1 MKYCIEDTDASIFG
15 LKKKK
20 KKKPS
25 WGKKKMCPHFVM
37 LKKYF

>member
-15 LKKKK
+15 LKKK